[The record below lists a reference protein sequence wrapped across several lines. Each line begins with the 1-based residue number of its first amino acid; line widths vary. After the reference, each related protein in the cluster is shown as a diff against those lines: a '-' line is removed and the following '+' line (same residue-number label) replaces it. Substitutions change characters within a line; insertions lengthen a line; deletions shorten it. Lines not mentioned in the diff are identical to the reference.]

1 MSGGKPVASS
11 VIMAFNRRPIFAIF
25 QPDRR
30 MNNAGI
36 CALGLPGT
44 GSSCFF
50 TGTAGALML
59 GT

>member
-1 MSGGKPVASS
+1 MPRKV
-11 VIMAFNRRPIFAIF
+11 N
-25 QPDRR
+25 QPGRR
-30 MNNAGI
+30 MNKAGI
-36 CALGLPGT
+36 CALGLLSA